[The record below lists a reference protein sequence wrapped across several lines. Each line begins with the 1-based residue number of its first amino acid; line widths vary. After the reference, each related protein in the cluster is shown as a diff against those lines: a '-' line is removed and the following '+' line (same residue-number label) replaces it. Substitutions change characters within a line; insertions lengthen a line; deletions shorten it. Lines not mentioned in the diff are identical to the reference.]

1 MPSFLAQTWEKVI
14 RFWTNRTMAQ
24 RVLVAGLATSVI
36 LAFFV
41 MVYFL
46 NQTDYKVLYSNLGP
60 EDAAKVVEALK
71 SEKVDYK
78 LENGGTTVLVPADV
92 VYEKRLEI
100 AGEGNLVGSGIG
112 YEIFDE
118 LKVGQTDF
126 VQHINYQRALQG
138 ELARTITEFPE
149 VEKARIHLVMPSKS
163 LFIEEQRP
171 ATASVVLTLSKGKK
185 LNPKQIQGIV
195 NLVAMSVEGLTPDNI
210 TVTDTTGQILF
221 QPKGTNSIDGIT
233 STQLEYKTSFE
244 STLENRIEQLLTPI
258 IGPGRAIAK
267 VNADLNFNQ
276 RTIRKESYD
285 PDVSV
290 VRSEQ
295 RSEENSRGSAAVD
308 AANGGATGNAAAA
321 QTNNFQNSGF
331 SGTESTTQTT
341 RETRTTN
348 FELNKEEQSI
358 VTAVGDL
365 NRLSVAVIVDGTYE
379 QKEGSSDYTFV
390 PRNAEELA
398 RIKQIVSNA
407 VGVDSA
413 RGDTVDV
420 SSFSFGEPDVY
431 VEPSLMAAML
441 EYAQRLGKPFLN
453 GLLIFLF
460 LILIVRPVVLAL
472 IRPRVAEEEVETLER
487 LPEGER
493 RIALAE
499 PEEEELGLMEASK
512 RLDNAKLLAQQLF
525 ESNMEQAVTVL
536 KTWLKQ
542 EAV

>member
-1 MPSFLAQTWEKVI
+1 MPSYLAQTWEKVA
-14 RFWTNRTMAQ
+14 RFWSDRTMAQ

-71 SEKVDYK
+71 ADKINFK
-78 LENGGTTVLVPADV
+78 LENGGTTVLVPADI
-92 VYEKRLEI
+92 VYEKRLQI

-138 ELARTITEFPE
+138 ELARTISEFPE
-149 VEKARIHLVMPSKS
+149 VEKARIHLVLPSKS

-171 ATASVVLTLSKGKK
+171 ATASVVLTLVKGKK
-185 LNPKQIQGIV
+185 LNPKQVQGIV
-195 NLVAMSVEGLTPDNI
+195 NLVAMSVEGLSPDNI

-221 QPKGTNSIDGIT
+221 QPKGTDTIDGMT
-233 STQLEYKTSFE
+233 STQLEYKTNLE

-258 IGPGRAIAK
+258 IGPGRSIAK
-267 VNADLNFNQ
+267 VNADLDFNQ
-276 RTIRKESYD
+276 RTIRKEMYD

-295 RSEENSRGSAAVD
+295 RSEESARGSAAVD
-308 AANGGATGNAAAA
+308 AANAGTGAAAA

-331 SGTESTTQTT
+331 SGTESTSQTT

-348 FELNKEEQSI
+348 FELNKEEQNI
-358 VTAVGDL
+358 VTAVGDI

-379 QKEGSSDYTFV
+379 QKEGTSEYTFI

-398 RIKQIVSNA
+398 RIKQIVANA
-407 VGVDSA
+407 VGMDTA
-413 RGDTVDV
+413 RGDSVDV
-420 SSFSFGEPDVY
+420 SSFSFGEPDIY

-460 LILIVRPVVLAL
+460 LILVVRPVVLAL
-472 IRPRVAEEEVETLER
+472 IRPRVAEEDVETLER

-499 PEEEELGLMEASK
+499 PEEEELGLMETSK

-525 ESNMEQAVTVL
+525 ESNMDQGITVL

-542 EAV
+542 EAA